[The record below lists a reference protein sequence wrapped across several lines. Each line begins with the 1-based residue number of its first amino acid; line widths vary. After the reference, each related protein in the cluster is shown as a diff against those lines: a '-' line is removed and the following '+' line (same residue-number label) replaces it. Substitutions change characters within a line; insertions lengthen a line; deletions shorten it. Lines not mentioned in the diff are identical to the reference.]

1 MLFIILFNA
10 ELKFASEQIYFI
22 FVHIDY
28 GRSEQACLWIMNKIA
43 NIISENEDACPRIT
57 KKMLRT

>member
-28 GRSEQACLWIMNKIA
+28 GRSEQACLWIMNKICQTVFKCGSGLGSKA
-43 NIISENEDACPRIT
+43 RALIF
-57 KKMLRT
+57 